1 MDRCLCYVCNA
12 EVRDGTFPA
21 VLVCPESSQP
31 IIPLNYLLTRWNW
44 CFWSADWI
52 IRNVGHSYSPWLVS
66 LICPIWSPCFNNLL
80 SCTTYS
86 CWTIIYDLSERHGR
100 CFILLARL
108 AWAGVHGFRSRHHS
122 AFLFS
127 VVPHSLTSTFICRQA
142 NASYGDPF
150 PKQPGS
156 EQKNLAAFLS
166 LLSFHNSSPF
176 SLNCLWERVGTGPGR
191 HGEQESARLEWHWL
205 CLL

>member
-86 CWTIIYDLSERHGR
+86 CWTIIYDLSERRGR

-108 AWAGVHGFRSRHHS
+108 AWAGVHGFRSEASQRFS
-122 AFLFS
+122 LFS
-127 VVPHSLTSTFICRQA
+127 CAPFINLHLYLQTGQC
-142 NASYGDPF
+142 F
-150 PKQPGS
+150 LWGS
-156 EQKNLAAFLS
+156 ISKTARFRTKELS
-166 LLSFHNSSPF
+166 CIHFCPF
-176 SLNCLWERVGTGPGR
+176 SLFTTAAHFL
-191 HGEQESARLEWHWL
+191 
-205 CLL
+205 